1 MSGEPEGPRGEATL
15 RTIAMPADTNPF
27 GDIFGG
33 WLMGQMDLAG
43 GSHAMQVAGGRV
55 ATVGVAAMSFHLP
68 VYVGDL
74 VTSYCDTVN
83 VGTTSISVHVQIWV
97 RRQRAG
103 GLIKVTE
110 GDFTYVALDDQGRKR
125 PIPT

>member
-1 MSGEPEGPRGEATL
+1 
-15 RTIAMPADTNPF
+15 
-27 GDIFGG
+27 
-33 WLMGQMDLAG
+33 
-43 GSHAMQVAGGRV
+43 
-55 ATVGVAAMSFHLP
+55 MSFHLP

-74 VTSYCDTVN
+74 VTSYCDTVS

-103 GLIKVTE
+103 SLIKVTE

-125 PIPT
+125 PIPK